1 MKTKEEILEEIFNK
15 PETQDW
21 YKPVLKAMETYAQ
34 QLRQPLVIKSVC
46 EKYPK
51 PTQRYCYECEGCKKA
66 MSEQTGTYLRDWRT
80 KKQVEASRS
89 KAYKYIL

>member
-34 QLRQPLVIKSVC
+34 QLRQYNVVRQSELLLEFAKYAMPDNYTPLALNNIVKTFL
-46 EKYPK
+46 E
-51 PTQRYCYECEGCKKA
+51 EH
-66 MSEQTGTYLRDWRT
+66 
-80 KKQVEASRS
+80 KQ
-89 KAYKYIL
+89 